1 MMIYQ
6 FYPLHY
12 YKFSF
17 QPLCL
22 NPTTTS
28 AATPTRTPRRKSG
41 TATRSPT
48 RFSPLMTSST
58 SPTHAETIVSNGSF
72 DNATDNSTESS
83 TINAINNCNSSI
95 LGGDNR
101 FPSNIIF
108 RSLLLRIFKELCEG
122 QHRFRCNIEHQA
134 TSLLAS
140 CYTVEDKLKTVLH
153 CSCQRG
159 AQRRR
164 RRRDKDEGERGIIL

>member
-58 SPTHAETIVSNGSF
+58 SPTHANGSF